1 MGKRKTCAETPK
13 TGKADVI
20 LKAFWRDNDR
30 FADLFNAT
38 VFEGNQVLRP
48 EMLQEADTDVSGTI
62 RTASYDEISLNRNRD
77 VIKKTAMG
85 VEFAILAVESQM
97 KIHYATPLRTM
108 LYDGLGYQKEYSE
121 IAKRNKEKTRES
133 RGESE
138 QNKKDKQTENLT
150 MEQDTILSGQ
160 SAVSKSGHTKQDT
173 VIGKEN
179 QKQRMTSDEFLSG
192 MRKEDRLHPIITIVV
207 CYSEDIWDGP
217 VCLKDMIVDMPE
229 QIEKVFSDYKMNL
242 VQIRDSGQYTFY
254 NEDVKNLFEVSRL
267 IYEENFQKLE
277 KEYAN
282 KRLNGEM
289 VKLIGKITG
298 TDVLD
303 EFEED
308 EEVEGNKMC
317 RALENLK
324 AEGLREGKIAGLRE
338 AAISFAEMGLPVK
351 QIAQAVKMS
360 EETVEGWLAE
370 SHCK

>member
-13 TGKADVI
+13 TGKVDVI

-38 VFEGNQVLRP
+38 VFEENQVLRP

-62 RTASYDEISLNRNRD
+62 RTVSSDEISLNRNRD

-97 KIHYATPLRTM
+97 KIHYAAPLRTM

-121 IAKRNKEKTRES
+121 ITKRNKEKMRES
-133 RGESE
+133 GGESE
-138 QNKKDKQTENLT
+138 QNKKEKQ
-150 MEQDTILSGQ
+150 
-160 SAVSKSGHTKQDT
+160 KR
-173 VIGKEN
+173 
-179 QKQRMTSDEFLSG
+179 RMTSDEFLSK

-217 VCLKDMIVDMPE
+217 VCLKDMIIDMPE

-242 VQIRDSGQYTFY
+242 VQIRDSGQYIFH

-277 KEYAN
+277 MEYEN

-289 VKLIGKITG
+289 VRLIGKITG

-308 EEVEGNKMC
+308 EEVEGSKMC
-317 RALENLK
+317 KALENLK
-324 AEGLREGKIAGLRE
+324 ESGRVEGELNKIKEQITKKIAKGKT
-338 AAISFAEMGLPVK
+338 AEM
-351 QIAQAVKMS
+351 IA
-360 EETVEGWLAE
+360 EELEEEITVIRKLIKEMNL
-370 SHCK
+370 

>member
-133 RGESE
+133 RRESE

-150 MEQDTILSGQ
+150 ME
-160 SAVSKSGHTKQDT
+160 QDT

-267 IYEENFQKLE
+267 IYEEDFDSL
-277 KEYAN
+277 KETYED

-289 VKLIGKITG
+289 VRLIGKITG

-303 EFEED
+303 EFKED
-308 EEVEGNKMC
+308 EEVEGSKMC

-324 AEGLREGKIAGLRE
+324 MQGKTEGLRE
-338 AAISFAEMGLPVK
+338 AAIAFAEMGLPIK

-360 EETVEGWLAE
+360 EETIEEWLAE
-370 SHCK
+370 K

>member
-1 MGKRKTCAETPK
+1 M
-13 TGKADVI
+13 I

-62 RTASYDEISLNRNRD
+62 RTVSSDEISLNRNRD

-97 KIHYATPLRTM
+97 KIHYAAPLRTM

-121 IAKRNKEKTRES
+121 IAKRNKEKMRES
-133 RGESE
+133 GGESE
-138 QNKKDKQTENLT
+138 QNKKEKQ
-150 MEQDTILSGQ
+150 
-160 SAVSKSGHTKQDT
+160 KR
-173 VIGKEN
+173 
-179 QKQRMTSDEFLSG
+179 RMTSDEFLSK

-242 VQIRDSGQYTFY
+242 VQIRDSGQYIFH

-277 KEYAN
+277 MEYEN

-289 VKLIGKITG
+289 IRLIGKITG

-308 EEVEGNKMC
+308 EEVEGSKMC

-324 AEGLREGKIAGLRE
+324 ESGRVEGELNKIKEQITKKIAKGKT
-338 AAISFAEMGLPVK
+338 AEM
-351 QIAQAVKMS
+351 IA
-360 EETVEGWLAE
+360 EELEEEITVIRKLIKEMNL
-370 SHCK
+370 

>member
-1 MGKRKTCAETPK
+1 MGKGKTYAETPR

-38 VFEGNQVLRP
+38 VFEGDQVLKP
-48 EMLQEADTDVSGTI
+48 EMLQEADTDVSETV
-62 RTASYDEISLNRNRD
+62 RTASSDDISLNRNRD

-97 KIHYATPLRTM
+97 KIHYAAPLRTM
-108 LYDGLGYQKEYSE
+108 LYDGLGYRKEYRE
-121 IAKRNKEKTRES
+121 IAKRNRKRTRENQ
-133 RGESE
+133 GGTE
-138 QNKKDKQTENLT
+138 QNKKEK
-150 MEQDTILSGQ
+150 
-160 SAVSKSGHTKQDT
+160 
-173 VIGKEN
+173 
-179 QKQRMTSDEFLSG
+179 QKQRMTPDEFLSG

-242 VQIRDSGQYTFY
+242 VQIRDSGQYIFH

-277 KEYAN
+277 IEYEN

-289 VKLIGKITG
+289 VRLIGKITG

-308 EEVEGNKMC
+308 EEVEGSKMC
-317 RALENLK
+317 KALENLK
-324 AEGLREGKIAGLRE
+324 ESGRAEGRAEGRYEGELKKARETAVSLDKMEIPIEKIAE
-338 AAISFAEMGLPVK
+338 AVNVSM
-351 QIAQAVKMS
+351 
-360 EETVEGWLAE
+360 ETVKEWINEAVRPE
-370 SHCK
+370 